1 MSDFLHNPFYAYW
14 SEKATGKIYVWTTYL
29 SDETGWERAT
39 EQDWKEYYHIDNNH
53 SELRE
58 KFDALVETAKRLE
71 DRVKQLEYDKNNKEE
86 IKNG

>member
-14 SEKATGKIYVWTTYL
+14 REKATGKIYVWTAYL
-29 SDETGWERAT
+29 SDETGWERVT
-39 EQDWKEYYHIDNNH
+39 EKEWKEYYGVGETSI
-53 SELRE
+53 LKE
-58 KFDALVETAKRLE
+58 KVDALVETAKRLE